1 MAKRGAE
8 RHDISIVGKLRTG
21 TGKRDVTVVDL
32 SDQGCRIFDRVGYL
46 PRNTSVT
53 IKIGPIGPIEAT
65 VRWQDQPYAGLRF
78 HVPFIL
84 PCWTISARISTCA
97 NLAGAISIGPD
108 RLPSA
113 DWTTNRKVSSAP
125 AGSDRASGTQR
136 PPRSLHLHTP
146 GNARETR

>member
-53 IKIGPIGPIEAT
+53 IKIGPIGPIDAT
-65 VRWQDQPYAGLRF
+65 VRWQEQPYAGLRF
-78 HVPFIL
+78 HVPLYPAVLDHIRTHFDLRELGRGNI
-84 PCWTISARISTCA
+84 
-97 NLAGAISIGPD
+97 
-108 RLPSA
+108 
-113 DWTTNRKVSSAP
+113 DW
-125 AGSDRASGTQR
+125 
-136 PPRSLHLHTP
+136 P
-146 GNARETR
+146 GQTA